1 MTAIS
6 VYKTAKKNEATEL
19 SATSFFTACTA
30 TGVSIPI
37 GKDDK
42 TVIILYNDGT
52 SPANVTIEK
61 GDGLQG
67 VNNLAVTL
75 TGGKYYVLSIDS
87 GAFKH
92 LTGTEKGNVVVK
104 GVCKIAVVEAI

>member
-1 MTAIS
+1 MAAIS
-6 VYKTAKKNEATEL
+6 VYKPAKKNEATEL
-19 SATSFFTACTA
+19 STFLNACTA

-42 TVIILYNDGT
+42 TVIILHNDG
-52 SPANVTIEK
+52 SSNVDVTIEK

-67 VNNLAVTL
+67 VNDLKVTL
-75 TGGKYYVLSIDS
+75 TAGKYYVLSIDT

-92 LTGTEKGNVVVK
+92 LTGTEKGYVVVK